1 MNAYMNKFLAFF
13 LILLSILPS
22 RAEMN
27 DANRRLLGDVKQLFS
42 ELEYH
47 ERLRNE
53 RLDSIRSMRR
63 SLPNSIERVL
73 MTQQLADIYM
83 ETNLDSSMIYWSLA
97 EQEARTLNLNNKV
110 TEIRMKRLSHYPL
123 IGPSLDAVNSFEQLD
138 TASMDRNMK
147 NKYWINSARLYYY
160 IQHFYP
166 AGKAKN
172 RYMDLTLASYDSLRN
187 YYPHE
192 SVHNALI
199 DARMQELR
207 GEKTLAVASLLEILP
222 SLESCFEDYEEA
234 LKTIIKYYSSKPNHR
249 QIYLHCLL
257 SYVKAVTQRG
267 IVRPYAMAETGKI
280 LYEEGEKDLGREMIL
295 TALTRH
301 DSSRNIEEPFD
312 YTRFVSYLSAQTRVV
327 RFWIAVIV
335 AFLLVLVIALAFLL
349 IRGTLYSQRSHA
361 RYTNKLRKMQA
372 RIIDAEKIAS
382 ATKAMNIMLQEELN
396 DYNLHVARRLKAGQV
411 RELYDD
417 IENGDYAEIQKDK
430 FFTAFDEIFL
440 NLFPDFIERLNE
452 LFVPGKELSLL
463 PGKRMTPELRIAAYM
478 RLGITDSAK
487 LSATLGL
494 SINTIYTYRNRLKGR
509 AFDRNLFETKL
520 QNWVNS

>member
-1 MNAYMNKFLAFF
+1 MNKFLAFF
-13 LILLSILPS
+13 LILFSILPTK
-22 RAEMN
+22 AEM
-27 DANRRLLGDVKQLFS
+27 DTVNRRLLGEVKHLFS
-42 ELEYH
+42 ELEFH

-63 SLPNSIERVL
+63 TLPNSIERVL
-73 MTQQLADIYM
+73 LTQQLADIYM

-97 EQEARTLNLNNKV
+97 EQEARSLNLSNKV
-110 TEIRMKRLSHYPL
+110 TELRMRLLSHYPL
-123 IGPSLDAVNSFEQLD
+123 VGPSLDAVNSFEKLD
-138 TASMDRNMK
+138 TASMDRRMK
-147 NKYWINSARLYYY
+147 NKYWVNSARLYYY

-172 RYMDLTLASYDSLRN
+172 LYMNLTLTSYDSLRN

-192 SVHNALI
+192 SVQNALI

-222 SLESCFEDYEEA
+222 SLESNFEDYEEA

-257 SYVKAVTQRG
+257 SYVKAVIQRG

-280 LYEEGEKDLGREMIL
+280 LYEEGEKDLGRELIL

-301 DSSRNIEEPFD
+301 ESRNIGEPFD
-312 YTRFVSYLSAQTRVV
+312 YARYVSYLSAQTRIV
-327 RFWIAVIV
+327 RFWIAVII
-335 AFLLVLVIALAFLL
+335 AFLLVLVIALAILM
-349 IRGTLYSQRSHA
+349 IRGTLYSQKSHA
-361 RYTNKLRKMQA
+361 RCTNKLRKMQA

-382 ATKAMNIMLQEELN
+382 ATKTLNFMLQEQLS
-396 DYNLHVARRLKAGQV
+396 DYNLHVTRRLKAGQV
-411 RELYDD
+411 RELYND
-417 IENGDYAEIQKDK
+417 IENGDYVEIQKDK
-430 FFTAFDEIFL
+430 FFTSFDEIFL

-478 RLGITDSAK
+478 RLGITDSAR
-487 LSATLGL
+487 LSAVLGL